1 MNFSRSLR
9 SVVEKISSWFYQISS
24 GWLTL
29 SAVVIF
35 ILFTA
40 LVLPGQSSRSQSQ
53 AGEIGSPDL
62 SIYYSPRSLY
72 EMAEVYGEQGRTE
85 YIRMRFTFDL
95 IWPLVY
101 TIFLT
106 TAISWLYNRKFSTNN
121 PWKRINL
128 LPVMGMTFDY
138 LENISTSLVMYRYPA
153 PTMVIDWLAGVFTT
167 VKWLLVGVSF
177 LILIVGIIV
186 AFWQWMKK
194 NR

>member
-1 MNFSRSLR
+1 M
-9 SVVEKISSWFYQISS
+9 EKISSWFYQISS

-106 TAISWLYNRKFSTNN
+106 TTISWLYNRKFSTNN